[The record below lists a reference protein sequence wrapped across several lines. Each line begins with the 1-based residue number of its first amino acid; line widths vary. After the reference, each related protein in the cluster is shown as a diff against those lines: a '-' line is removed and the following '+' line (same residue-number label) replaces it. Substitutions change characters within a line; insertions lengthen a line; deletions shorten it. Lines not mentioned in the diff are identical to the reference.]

1 MKRSTA
7 TALAAAIGLAFAAA
21 AFAGTTMSKSE
32 HSAAKGSISA
42 GYKSDKAGCDPLAG
56 NGKDI
61 CMAEARG
68 REKVAL
74 AQLQAAYEPSEKAG
88 YEVRIAMAQAAY
100 SVAKEKCDDRAGNAK
115 DVCRKEAASA
125 HTAATVDAKTQMKT
139 AAAGRTAAIASE
151 KAEVKADKEI
161 AEVRKDAAQDK
172 RDAQYDVAKEKC
184 DALAGDP
191 KDLCLKDA
199 KAHYGKS

>member
-1 MKRSTA
+1 MKRST
-7 TALAAAIGLAFAAA
+7 TSTLAAAIGLAFATA
-21 AFAGTTMSKSE
+21 AFAGATMSKSE
-32 HSAAKGSISA
+32 HSAAKGSITA

-74 AQLQAAYEPSEKAG
+74 AQLQATYEPSDKAR
-88 YEVRIAMAQAAY
+88 YEVRLAKAEAAY
-100 SVAKEKCDDRAGNAK
+100 SVATEKCDDRAGNAK

-125 HTAATVDAKTQMKT
+125 QTAAQADAKAQMKT
-139 AAAGRTAAIASE
+139 ADARGTAAVKSE
-151 KAEVKADKEI
+151 KAEAKADRQI
-161 AEVRKDAAQDK
+161 VEVRKDAAEDK
-172 RDAQYDVAKEKC
+172 RDAAYAVAKEKC

-191 KDLCLKDA
+191 KDLCVKDA
-199 KAHYGKS
+199 KAQYGKS

>member
-1 MKRSTA
+1 MKKST
-7 TALAAAIGLAFAAA
+7 TALAAAIGLAFGTA
-21 AFAGTTMSKSE
+21 AFAGATMSQPE
-32 HSAAKGSISA
+32 HSAAKGSIAA

-74 AQLQAAYEPSEKAG
+74 AELQATYKPSDKAR
-88 YEVRIAMAQAAY
+88 YEVGMARANAAH

-125 HTAATVDAKTQMKT
+125 HTAATADAKAQMKT
-139 AAAGRTAAIASE
+139 
-151 KAEVKADKEI
+151 

-172 RDAQYDVAKEKC
+172 RDAEYVVAREKC

-191 KDLCLKDA
+191 KELCLKDA
-199 KAHYGKS
+199 KAKYGQS

>member
-1 MKRSTA
+1 MKRST
-7 TALAAAIGLAFAAA
+7 TALAAAIGLAFGTA
-21 AFAGTTMSKSE
+21 AFAGATMSKSE
-32 HSAAKGSISA
+32 HSAAKGSIAA

-74 AQLQAAYEPSEKAG
+74 AELQAAYEPSDKARH
-88 YEVRIAMAQAAY
+88 EVGIAKADAVH

-115 DVCRKEAASA
+115 DVCLKEAASVQ
-125 HTAATVDAKTQMKT
+125 TAAKADAKAQMKT
-139 AAAGRTAAIASE
+139 A
-151 KAEVKADKEI
+151 D
-161 AEVRKDAAQDK
+161 VRKDAAEDK
-172 RDAQYDVAKEKC
+172 RAAEYAVAKEKC

-191 KDLCLKDA
+191 KDLCVRDA
-199 KAHYGKS
+199 KAQYGQS

>member
-1 MKRSTA
+1 MKKSTT
-7 TALAAAIGLAFAAA
+7 TALAAAIGLAFGTA
-21 AFAGTTMSKSE
+21 AFAGATMSKPE
-32 HSAAKGSISA
+32 HSAAKGSIAA

-74 AQLQAAYEPSEKAG
+74 AELQASYEPSDKAR
-88 YEVRIAMAQAAY
+88 YEVRIAKANAAH

-115 DVCRKEAASA
+115 DVCLKEAASA
-125 HTAATVDAKTQMKT
+125 QTAAKVDAKAQMKT
-139 AAAGRTAAIASE
+139 ADARGTAAVKSE
-151 KAEVKADKEI
+151 KAEAKADKQI
-161 AEVRKDAAQDK
+161 VEVRKGASKDK
-172 RDAQYDVAKEKC
+172 RDAAYAVAKEKC

-191 KDLCLKDA
+191 KDLCVKDA
-199 KAHYGKS
+199 KAQYGKS